1 VTKVSDSGTGV
12 SSEIKD
18 KIFDPFFTT
27 KNKSGMGLGLSL
39 AYAIINRHKG
49 EIEVISQEGQGAT
62 FIIKLPLA
70 PETPPSKSKGPKK
83 RIRDSN
89 ILIIADEGFVKDLLP
104 QLLVSKGGRVIS
116 VSTGM
121 ECLKLFK
128 KHKFD
133 LIIVDLDTP
142 YLNLN
147 VIIPKIKNIDKN
159 LAIVVVNAGE
169 EKVPPRTLKKMGV
182 DLVIGR
188 PLDMD
193 RALSLISGVLATRS
207 KS

>member
-1 VTKVSDSGTGV
+1 MRESQ
-12 SSEIKD
+12 
-18 KIFDPFFTT
+18 
-27 KNKSGMGLGLSL
+27 
-39 AYAIINRHKG
+39 IITSIDFAKRDD
-49 EIEVISQEGQGAT
+49 ILPSISA
-62 FIIKLPLA
+62 A
-70 PETPPSKSKGPKK
+70 
-83 RIRDSN
+83 R
-89 ILIIADEGFVKDLLP
+89 
-104 QLLVSKGGRVIS
+104 
-116 VSTGM
+116 
-121 ECLKLFK
+121 
-128 KHKFD
+128 FD